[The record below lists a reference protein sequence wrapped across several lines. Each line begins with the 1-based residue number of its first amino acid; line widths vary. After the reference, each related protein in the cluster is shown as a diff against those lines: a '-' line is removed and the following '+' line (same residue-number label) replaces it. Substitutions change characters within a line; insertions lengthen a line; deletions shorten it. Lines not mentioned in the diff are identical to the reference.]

1 MNLIKK
7 SLLVF
12 QLPGF
17 RVREPDIKQ
26 EHLFGTVFEMVGC
39 IINLKFTFM
48 NYKKIKTGS
57 LAMVIS
63 AICFTACDDSSTS
76 SEKSTASSG
85 GTDTTLSSPIA
96 MDTNNSAASATPSK
110 KKRKVSIENVATT
123 KHLKYTK
130 DKEGVYDF
138 SEVMPAF
145 KSGSSDIED
154 YINNH
159 IEYPQPALDD
169 NKEGRVNV
177 NFVVDEK
184 WQNHKCRYWRRETRR
199 RFRRR
204 GCSCGIQYARMD
216 TRYSKRQTS

>member
-1 MNLIKK
+1 
-7 SLLVF
+7 
-12 QLPGF
+12 
-17 RVREPDIKQ
+17 
-26 EHLFGTVFEMVGC
+26 
-39 IINLKFTFM
+39 M
-48 NYKKIKTGS
+48 NYKKFKISS
-57 LAMVIS
+57 LAIFIS

-76 SEKSTASSG
+76 SKKSTASSD
-85 GTDTTLSSPIA
+85 GTDTTSSSPIA
-96 MDTNNSAASATPSK
+96 MDSTGSAASATPSK

-169 NKEGRVNV
+169 NKEGKVNV
-177 NFVVDEK
+177 NFVVDENGK
-184 WQNHKCRYWRRETRR
+184 IANADAAGAKLGDGLDEEAVRVVSGMPGWTPGTVK
-199 RFRRR
+199 
-204 GCSCGIQYARMD
+204 GKPVKVRM
-216 TRYSKRQTS
+216 SLPIVFKIEQ

>member
-1 MNLIKK
+1 
-7 SLLVF
+7 
-12 QLPGF
+12 
-17 RVREPDIKQ
+17 
-26 EHLFGTVFEMVGC
+26 
-39 IINLKFTFM
+39 M
-48 NYKKIKTGS
+48 NYKKFKTGS
-57 LAMVIS
+57 LAIVIS

-76 SEKSTASSG
+76 SEKSTAI
-85 GTDTTLSSPIA
+85 DTK
-96 MDTNNSAASATPSK
+96 DTALANNSASSATPSK

-177 NFVVDEK
+177 NFVIDENGK
-184 WQNHKCRYWRRETRR
+184 ITNAGTAGAKLGDGLDEEAVRVVSSMPGWTPGTVK
-199 RFRRR
+199 
-204 GCSCGIQYARMD
+204 GKPVKVRM
-216 TRYSKRQTS
+216 SLPIVFKIEQ

>member
-1 MNLIKK
+1 
-7 SLLVF
+7 
-12 QLPGF
+12 
-17 RVREPDIKQ
+17 
-26 EHLFGTVFEMVGC
+26 
-39 IINLKFTFM
+39 M
-48 NYKKIKTGS
+48 NYKKFKTGY
-57 LAMVIS
+57 LAIFIS
-63 AICFTACDDSSTS
+63 VICFTACDDSTS

-85 GTDTTLSSPIA
+85 GTDTTLSSPI
-96 MDTNNSAASATPSK
+96 DNSASSATPSK

-154 YINNH
+154 YINSH

-177 NFVVDEK
+177 NFVVDENGK
-184 WQNHKCRYWRRETRR
+184 ITNAGTAGAKLGNGLDEEAVRVVSGMPGWTPGTVK
-199 RFRRR
+199 
-204 GCSCGIQYARMD
+204 GKPVKVRM
-216 TRYSKRQTS
+216 SLPIVFKIEQ